1 MLSPPQNCLKMVALT
16 ILRIGKCKLRAKL
29 VATFPIF
36 TMIGD
41 ETILN
46 NQYAL
51 FKSGVDLLLKAIS
64 VFSKDNMAQK

>member
-1 MLSPPQNCLKMVALT
+1 
-16 ILRIGKCKLRAKL
+16 
-29 VATFPIF
+29 
-36 TMIGD
+36 MIGD

-64 VFSKDNMAQK
+64 VFSNDNIAQKYLLFYYEVAFRKV